1 MYREVTGLTHVMIME
16 NKMKIL
22 KKNYFLQLSL
32 ALVMCAAFVS
42 QTQAAPTAVFTGG
55 ATSVTL
61 DEGLTTA
68 LDTLGVTVGVSDP
81 GTIDD
86 DGVISFPIVAGAL
99 DSETSIGDISHSG
112 GLTFS
117 SEDGTIVVDLLS
129 FMIDNTSGI
138 SDVEIVLPGVPQG
151 PKMTGLAGLNDD
163 LAGRFALFN
172 MDLTDAIADVS
183 ETDVTITGVGLTLTA
198 VGAAALNQAFAVDAF
213 TPGFVIGTADVA
225 GTIQED
231 DDSTDDG
238 DDSSDDSSD
247 GA

>member
-1 MYREVTGLTHVMIME
+1 MYREVTGLNHVMIME

-55 ATSVTL
+55 TTSVTL
-61 DEGLTTA
+61 SEDLTAA

-81 GTIDD
+81 GFIDD
-86 DGVISFPIVAGAL
+86 DGVVGLPIVTGAL
-99 DSETSIGDISHSG
+99 DLATSIGDISHSG

-129 FMIDNTSGI
+129 LVINNSSGNQA
-138 SDVEIVLPGVPQG
+138 VPR
-151 PKMTGLAGLNDD
+151 MTGLAGLNDD
-163 LAGRFALFN
+163 IAGRFALFD
-172 MDLTDAIADVS
+172 MDLTAAIADVS
-183 ETDVTITGVGLTLTA
+183 DTDVTITGVGLTLTA
-198 VGAAALNQAFAVDAF
+198 IGAAALNQAFGVDVF
-213 TPGFVIGTADVA
+213 TVDFNIGTADVA

-238 DDSSDDSSD
+238 DSGDDSGDDSSDDGGDD